1 VKKPPLVVHIIHRL
15 AVGGLENGLVNLIN
29 IIPPD
34 RYRHMIIC
42 LKDATDFRERI
53 SDKNV
58 HIYCLNKNDGNDFNM
73 FYRLYRLLCDIRP
86 DIVHTRNIS
95 TLECQLPALFSGVR
109 RRVHGEHG
117 WDIYDPFGNNLK
129 YQLLRRFSR
138 PIIDFYIPLSLQLKL
153 YLTKKIGIPESQI
166 RHIKNGVDTDIFKP
180 IKLNIQLFRE
190 RQFSGVNNL
199 FIIGTVGR
207 MHGVKDQMT
216 LVNAFLKLL
225 EIKPEAKSFVR
236 LVMIGDGP
244 LRQQSISTLSASG
257 VADLAWLPGERNDI
271 ADILNAFDI
280 FVLPSTAEGISNVIL
295 EAMATGLPVVATSV
309 GGNPELVAD
318 YESGRLVEH
327 GNPLKL
333 AEIFAYYIDKPD
345 ILKAHGAMGLL
356 KVRSEYSIDVMAN
369 GYLAVYDELMQT
381 KH

>member
-1 VKKPPLVVHIIHRL
+1 MKKPPLVVHIIHRL

-34 RYRHMIIC
+34 RYRHIIIC
-42 LKDATDFRERI
+42 LKDATNFRERI

-58 HIYCLNKNDGNDFNM
+58 QIYCLNKNDGNDFNM

-95 TLECQLPALFSGVR
+95 TLECQLPALLSGVR

-129 YQLLRRFSR
+129 YLLLRRFYR
-138 PIIDFYIPLSLQLKL
+138 PIIDFYIPLSLQLKQ
-153 YLTKKIGIPESQI
+153 YLTKKIGIPESKI
-166 RHIKNGVDTDIFKP
+166 RHIKNGVDTDTFKP
-180 IKLNIQLFRE
+180 IKLNIPLFRD
-190 RQFSGVNNL
+190 RHFSGVNNL

-207 MHGVKDQMT
+207 MHGVKDQTT

-225 EIKPEAKSFVR
+225 EMKPEAKSFVR

-309 GGNPELVAD
+309 GGNPELIAD

-333 AEIFAYYIDKPD
+333 AEILAYYIDKPD

-356 KVRSEYSIDVMAN
+356 KARSEYSIDVMAN